1 MATNYE
7 NSRGYLCQMLGVD
20 LRGLDDAIRRWT
32 SRRRLSPMASER
44 FDAEAT
50 QRLADYF
57 RQQT

>member
-20 LRGLDDAIRRWT
+20 LRGLDDAIRALDIAPST
-32 SRRRLSPMASER
+32 VTDGLER